1 MTPATTTEAVDP
13 TAPPQPKAPHMV
25 YVYEWPVRIWHW
37 MTALAIAV
45 LVPTGYFI
53 AQPLHSLTGEASD
66 HYFNGL
72 VRTGHFVAAYVLSI
86 GILVRIYWLFFGNK
100 HAREIFFV
108 PLWRPSFLKEL
119 WHELTYYALLRKVAG
134 KHVGHNALA
143 RTVMFFVFFLGVL
156 GLICSGFG
164 LYSEGT
170 AHGSWQRALFGWT
183 ISFAGSSMTLR
194 TWHHMTMYYVLTFV
208 LVHLYLVAREDIL
221 GRASQVST
229 MISGWRYFRDDS
241 PVDKDRHG

>member
-1 MTPATTTEAVDP
+1 MTPATTTDVTPAAEGAS
-13 TAPPQPKAPHMV
+13 PKAPRAV

-37 MTALAIAV
+37 MTVLAICV

-53 AQPLHSLTGEASD
+53 AQPLHSLMGEASS

-72 VRTGHFVAAYVLSI
+72 VREGHFVAAYVLAI
-86 GILVRIYWLFFGNK
+86 GFLVRLYWLVFGNK
-100 HAREIFFV
+100 HAREIFVV
-108 PLWRPSFLKEL
+108 PLWKPSFLKEVL
-119 WHELTYYALLRKVAG
+119 QELKYYALLRKVAG

-143 RTVMFFVFFLGVL
+143 RTVMFFVFVLGVA
-156 GLICSGFG
+156 GLITSGFG

-170 AHGSWQRALFGWT
+170 AIGSWQRAVFGWT

-194 TWHHMTMYYVLTFV
+194 TWHHLTMYYVLTFV

-229 MISGWRYFRDDS
+229 MISGWRYFKDDS
-241 PVDKDRHG
+241 PVDKDH